1 MRRVMTASMVV
12 LVGLSGCTGGVGVD
26 LSKRVR
32 RGAPDN
38 PAEEVTPADD
48 PSANAPVDGADAGS
62 EMADA
67 SLPPGAVEVVP
78 GTSESVEGSESLAK
92 LVPPDQLASS
102 PGEDTADDRIERMRA
117 IGSALLKEM
126 EAGTVVLPTI
136 GDGELSWR
144 VRILPALG
152 YQELFDRFRLDE
164 PWNSPNNLKLLPLMP
179 KVFRTGGTDSTRT
192 GFVLPRGEHTPY
204 FGIRLV
210 RTVDITD
217 GPDETALLC
226 CIEADRAVPWTKGE
240 DFELEKSDNSRGL
253 LVTERNSIPLL
264 LYDGRVV
271 EIRPAMRAE
280 RYAAIFSYCGNEP
293 LDLKRLAFD
302 ADPADDVDAES
313 SVPNPFAGAAAGGAT
328 PSSAATALDLP
339 SRLTGYTTDRMIAA
353 RYDGV
358 VELIHLADL
367 IRSTDK
373 RIARPTWIDAV
384 GGARAVPRIGI
395 GTSFNPGRLQGA
407 ESAKID
413 QGPESIEKVTIEGL
427 DAAAGDFSK
436 LVCGTLRKACLDGRL
451 GPFQLL
457 TARRDEDGALAP
469 TRGKVDGRYLSV
481 GIEYVGNDRLS
492 TLLEGCRR
500 VGIDLLIHFDVE
512 LMGTRQGQVSNTTRM
527 NIYDVVSKRPIY
539 EGPPVNNLR
548 LAREADNRTVENP
561 VFRSLVDL
569 QDLIERRIAPTQGRA
584 LTTEEARTRIAAL
597 VEGTSSPNWGAA
609 CELREYYATGLLT
622 AEEYSA
628 AFLAFTQVEASV
640 FENASADERFR
651 LLLAPQD
658 SSIVLTAREAS
669 EWTPPPTRS
678 EAVSDPID

>member
-1 MRRVMTASMVV
+1 MRQVVMASIA
-12 LVGLSGCTGGVGVD
+12 LLIGLSGCTGGVGVD

-32 RGAPDN
+32 RGSPDN
-38 PAEEVTPADD
+38 PAEEVSPAGD
-48 PSANAPVDGADAGS
+48 PSANAPVSGDDADSAMT
-62 EMADA
+62 ET

-78 GTSESVEGSESLAK
+78 GTADSAEGDESLAN
-92 LVPPDQLASS
+92 LVPADQLASS
-102 PGEDTADDRIERMRA
+102 PGDDTADDRIERMRA
-117 IGSALLKEM
+117 IGSALVKEM
-126 EAGTVVLPTI
+126 ETGTIVLPTI

-152 YQELFDRFRLDE
+152 YQALFDRFKLDE

-192 GFVLPRGEHTPY
+192 GFVLPRGEHTPF

-210 RTVDITD
+210 RTVDVTD

-226 CIEADRAVPWTKGE
+226 CVEADRAVPWTKGE

-264 LYDGRVV
+264 LFDGRVV

-302 ADPADDVDAES
+302 ADPADEAEPDS
-313 SVPNPFAGAAAGGAT
+313 SVPNPFAGAAAGGTTASST
-328 PSSAATALDLP
+328 PALDLS

-367 IRSTDK
+367 IRSADK
-373 RIARPTWIDAV
+373 RIARPTWIDAI

-407 ESAKID
+407 ESATIE
-413 QGPESIEKVTIEGL
+413 QGPESIEKVTIDGL

-451 GPFQLL
+451 GPFQML
-457 TARRDEDGALAP
+457 TARREEDGALAP

-492 TLLEGCRR
+492 TLLDGCRR

-539 EGPPVNNLR
+539 EGPAVNNLR

-584 LTTEEARTRIAAL
+584 VTTEEARVRIAAL
-597 VEGTSSPNWGAA
+597 VEGTSAPNWGAA
-609 CELREYYATGLLT
+609 CELREYYTAGLLT
-622 AEEYSA
+622 ADEYAA
-628 AFLAFTQVEASV
+628 AFLTFTQVEASV
-640 FENASADERFR
+640 FENASPDEKFR

-669 EWTPPPTRS
+669 EWTPPPPRN
-678 EAVSDPID
+678 EAITDPID